1 MSYAETM
8 DDYPPG
14 LVTVINSKP
23 PVIAA
28 IHFPEALGSLFV
40 DLIHHPIR
48 FVSVDEAC
56 HPQVSVL
63 LVGPNAGRGEIGDA
77 IRLWFSEGDNR
88 PLLVCTGNP
97 DLTSWLES
105 REMDRLVW
113 ATIAFPPGPRERR
126 IILRAV
132 ESSHGE
138 VSRLRQ
144 SLVSLEVRHRGL
156 QDLARKLR
164 WDAST
169 CPLTGVF
176 NRRAIESFLEDE
188 LARTSTCNPL
198 AVGLVDIDRFRE
210 TNKQHLHTGGDL
222 VLHEVARVMASSI
235 RESDALGRIGGD
247 EFLIVARNTGLEGAA
262 ILAER
267 IRQNIENTEFSCMT
281 GITKATVSIGFAVAE
296 AGNPVTVQKM
306 KEQAAKALLDAKES
320 GRNRAVISLASPKNP
335 QDAPAPI

>member
-1 MSYAETM
+1 M
-8 DDYPPG
+8 
-14 LVTVINSKP
+14 IISKP

-28 IHFPEALGSLFV
+28 VHFPEAIASLFV
-40 DLIHHPIR
+40 DLIHYPIR
-48 FVSVDEAC
+48 FVTVDEAC
-56 HPQVSVL
+56 HSQVSVL
-63 LVGPNAGRGEIGDA
+63 LVGPNAGRGHMGDA
-77 IRLWFSEGDNR
+77 FRLWFREGDNR
-88 PLLVCTGNP
+88 PLLVCTADP
-97 DLTSWLES
+97 DLACWLDGP
-105 REMDRLVW
+105 EMDRLVW
-113 ATIAFPPGPRERR
+113 ATIGFPPGPRERR

-176 NRRAIESFLEDE
+176 NRRAIESFLEEE
-188 LARTSTCNPL
+188 LARTSGCSPF

-210 TNKQHLHTGGDL
+210 TNKQHLHTGGDM
-222 VLHEVARVMASSI
+222 VLHEVARVMATSI

-247 EFLIVARNTGLEGAA
+247 EFLIVARNTGMEGAA

-267 IRQNIENTEFSCMT
+267 IRQNIEKTEFSCIT
-281 GITKATVSIGFAVAE
+281 GVTKATVSIGFAVAE

-306 KEQAAKALLDAKES
+306 KEHAAKALLDAKEA
-320 GRNRAVISLASPKNP
+320 GRNRAVICSALPKMAP
-335 QDAPAPI
+335 DAQAPS